1 MRFLCVAV
9 TRSAGAICL
18 LLATITS
25 SLGAESD
32 TNSLVDREFEFAAG
46 LIKLGLNDYAEQF
59 VNRLVMTHPEVAT
72 RADVIRAES
81 FVARRR
87 LKQAEEIVNKM
98 PKDSPKA
105 QAIMLSLAD
114 GYFQVGEY
122 DKCSRYYRDFFS
134 QYTNRIPDDPDLLRF
149 YRDATHKFGQMLA
162 RENKALEA
170 ADVFDLYLKSGPSKE
185 LARQVRQ
192 EQVELWLKA
201 VEGMSGPQRTAL
213 LARAEK
219 NCRDVLW
226 EGADLWF
233 GRAIVSYAQ
242 IEILRGRKDAAA
254 KILASDLRFLKDV
267 DKSMKEQGIPMSE
280 SPYAGARF
288 LLGTLYMEEADVL
301 TGTRAQRETEAL
313 QYFER
318 GLAEIQT
325 VWDLIVR
332 INKRDALIVSKKDTR
347 TGEPPPLQGT
357 ATQRQKPFEDAAA
370 EAKAFEDRLS
380 QCSEKGWDPAVAD
393 RANALKEKV
402 RALISAIA
410 QYPKEAGVTAGP
422 EVTIGDEFKGRAYGK
437 HAMEFLGADSDRQQ
451 RAVELYT
458 KSLSEFYNVFADYA
472 GSEWNA
478 QAGVR
483 VSSLKDRLRALTG
496 KEVSIEVKKGGKE
509 KLAAVAFKE
518 GLSLFMR
525 KDYQKAVEQYR
536 QALKDAPEGADS
548 VQALGN
554 SMEAYA
560 NLGDPLPVK
569 VIAEYLG
576 ERFRDRPEAGQALL
590 RIGKFYFDEKD
601 RVMYEYL
608 YGLYLASFPDHL
620 SAPTILFMLG
630 EQRWAA
636 KDYEAAVPY
645 YRRILARYVKSPY
658 FVKALNKIGW
668 CHYEAGNFTNAVVGF
683 SAYLKESQAS
693 AEKAQAKLCL
703 ADSYRQMDDY
713 TNAVTHY
720 RELATWLELK
730 DNPYSSTA
738 LELDR
743 NRGLREQARFFEA
756 YSVGR
761 IAQAAPQSGVADV
774 QTAQAL
780 YRKFLDEHPNS
791 KLAPTA
797 LSHMGALLLTA
808 GKPEEATKAFDELA
822 SKYPNSDQGQNVK
835 LATIKSLLDIGMADR
850 ARQVL
855 DEMVADAGK
864 YPADQLTKAGQ
875 MFLDRGDSETGV
887 KALSKVVESLKAT
900 PVPTDAAAAKQRG
913 DLEQRALFNLGKAQ
927 FAMKRYE
934 DAVGSLNALITRYPL
949 SALFFEAR
957 FTLGRAYQELKKLD
971 EAMEVMRDVFK
982 RASDQN
988 LINRAS
994 LELAT
999 IQVAKGDKSAA
1010 LASYQRIVLLGKV
1023 DDPGTRPLY
1032 REALLASIPLF
1043 VEMGR
1048 GKDAIE
1054 NCELF
1059 TVNFPNDE
1067 KTGKVLQWK
1076 GNAMLSISSGATP
1089 AAPEAAGSG
1098 AK

>member
-1 MRFLCVAV
+1 MS
-9 TRSAGAICL
+9 SAGA
-18 LLATITS
+18 
-25 SLGAESD
+25 ESN
-32 TNSLVDREFEFAAG
+32 TNSMVDREFEFAAG
-46 LIKLGLNDYAEQF
+46 LIKLGLHDYAEQF
-59 VNRLVMTHPEVAT
+59 VNRLVMTHPDVAT

-87 LKQAEEIVNKM
+87 LKQAEEIVTKM
-98 PKDSPKA
+98 PQDSPKA

-114 GYFQVGEY
+114 GYYQVGEY
-122 DKCSRYYRDFFS
+122 DKCSRYYRQFFG

-162 RENKALEA
+162 RENKPMEA
-170 ADVFDLYLKSGPSKE
+170 ADVLDLFLKTNPSKD

-201 VEGMSGPQRTAL
+201 ADGLTGPARAAL

-242 IEILRGRKDAAA
+242 LEILRNRKDAAA
-254 KILASDLRFLKDV
+254 KILASDMRFLKEI
-267 DKSMKEQGIPMSE
+267 DKSMKEQGIPLSE
-280 SPYAGARF
+280 SPYAGARS
-288 LLGTLYMEEADVL
+288 LLGTLYMEEADAL

-318 GLAEIQT
+318 GLGELQI
-325 VWDLIVR
+325 VWNLMVR
-332 INKRDALIVSKKDTR
+332 INKRDALTASTKDTR
-347 TGEPPPLQGT
+347 TGEPIPLQGT
-357 ATQRQKPFEDAAA
+357 ASQRQKPFDDLAA
-370 EAKAFEDRLS
+370 ECKRLEDTLS
-380 QCSEKGWDPAVAD
+380 QCSEKGWDPAVVE
-393 RANALKEKV
+393 RANALKDKV
-402 RALISAIA
+402 RTLIGAVA
-410 QYPKEAGVTAGP
+410 QHPKEVGVTVGP
-422 EVTIGDEFKGRAYGK
+422 EITIGDDFKGRAYVK
-437 HAMEFLGADSDRQQ
+437 HALAFLGDESSRQAA
-451 RAVELYT
+451 AVELYT
-458 KSLSEFYNVFADYA
+458 KALLEFYNVFADYP

-478 QAGVR
+478 QAGPR
-483 VSSLKDRLRALTG
+483 VSGLKDRLRALTG
-496 KEVSIEVKKGGKE
+496 KEVTIETKKGGKE

-525 KDYQKAVEQYR
+525 KEYQKAVEQYHS
-536 QALKDAPEGADS
+536 ALKDAPEGPDA

-560 NLGDPLPVK
+560 NLGDPLHVK
-569 VIAEYLG
+569 VVAEYLG
-576 ERFRDRPEAGQALL
+576 ERFRARPEAGQALL

-608 YGLYLASFPDHL
+608 YGLYLSAFPDHP

-645 YRRILARYVKSPY
+645 YRRILARYVKTAY
-658 FVKALNKIGW
+658 YVRALNKIGW
-668 CHYEAGNFTNAVVGF
+668 CYYEAGNFTNAVTGF
-683 SAYLKESQAS
+683 SVYLKEAQPS

-703 ADSYRQMDDY
+703 ADSYRQLDDF
-713 TNAVTHY
+713 TNAVVHY
-720 RELATWLELK
+720 RELAAWLALK

-738 LELDR
+738 LELER
-743 NRGLREQARFFEA
+743 SRSLREQASFFEA

-761 IAQAAPQSGVADV
+761 IAQSPSAGAGVDV
-774 QTAQAL
+774 QAAQQT
-780 YRKFLDEHPNS
+780 YRKFLDEYPNS

-808 GKPEEATKAFDELA
+808 GKPDEASKVFEELS

-835 LATIKSLLDIGMADR
+835 LATIKSLLDIGMTDR

-855 DEMVADAGK
+855 EEMVADSAK
-864 YPADQLTKAGQ
+864 YPPDQMVKAGQ
-875 MFLDRGDSETGV
+875 MFIDRGEVEVGV
-887 KALSKVVESLKAT
+887 KALAKVVEALKAS
-900 PVPTDAAAAKQRG
+900 PAPAEALAAKQRG

-927 FAMKRYE
+927 FGLKRYD
-934 DAVGSLNALITRYPL
+934 DAAASLNALITRYPL

-957 FTLGRAYQELKKLD
+957 FMLGRVYQELKKHD

-994 LELAT
+994 LELAG
-999 IQVAKGDKSAA
+999 IQLAKGDKSAA

-1023 DDPGTRPLY
+1023 DDPATRPLY

-1043 VEMGR
+1043 VELGR
-1048 GKDAIE
+1048 SKDALE

-1059 TVNFPNDE
+1059 TVNYPNDE

-1076 GNAMLSISSGATP
+1076 GNAMMSASMGAGSATP
-1089 AAPEAAGSG
+1089 GAAGSG
-1098 AK
+1098 VR